1 MENCAFFFICPGQL
15 LKGSSA
21 QGRSLACRR
30 LQKASGR
37 CNLGNWGSSGLVEG
51 LSFLRGRRE
60 RPPPGVSRVGMGLCA
75 IGGERGMQTDFRS
88 SRQHQPHIPSGWY
101 GVCTCTSPHSFLPS
115 FSPRVT
121 LLVATIARGNRD
133 GAGSRGHGAMY
144 ALVRGQQKGVTGQ
157 NSASSP
163 SLHHLGDMESEVA
176 WPGRTRE
183 GENPHPLPPGQS
195 LFFSTGAML
204 GRPL

>member
-1 MENCAFFFICPGQL
+1 MKPILAPSTVSGSAASLDSKWRTVPFFFICPGQL
-15 LKGSSA
+15 LKDSST

-30 LQKASGR
+30 LQEASGR

-75 IGGERGMQTDFRS
+75 IGGGRAMQTDFRS

-115 FSPRVT
+115 FSPRAT
-121 LLVATIARGNRD
+121 LLVATVTRGNRD
-133 GAGSRGHGAMY
+133 PAGSRSHGAMC
-144 ALVRGQQKGVTGQ
+144 ALVRGQQKGGGSHRPELSLV
-157 NSASSP
+157 SISP
-163 SLHHLGDMESEVA
+163 
-176 WPGRTRE
+176 
-183 GENPHPLPPGQS
+183 PP
-195 LFFSTGAML
+195 
-204 GRPL
+204 R